1 MMKLAFYLAVSLV
14 FLLGPFSGRVG
25 AVIYEYVDPN
35 GVIHFTNVP
44 THSDFRPFS
53 GLGKYAAADYLDLIK
68 NAAYRYGL
76 EPSLVQAIIKA
87 ESDFDEKAVSN
98 KGAAG
103 LMQLMP
109 DTAKDM
115 SVVDCFDPAQNI
127 EGGVQ
132 YFCQLLKQFGN
143 VRLALAA
150 YNAGPANVIRY
161 QGIPPFK
168 ETIDFVMRVMSYY
181 QGSTL

>member
-1 MMKLAFYLAVSLV
+1 MKHALYLVAI
-14 FLLGPFSGRVG
+14 LGMVIGPCVG
-25 AVIYEYVDPN
+25 GVEAVIYEYVDPE
-35 GVIHFTNVP
+35 GVVHFTNVP
-44 THSDFRPFS
+44 THSGYRPFS
-53 GLGKYAAADYLDLIK
+53 GLGRSAAADYCTLIK
-68 NAAYRYGL
+68 EAAARYGL
-76 EPSLVQAIIKA
+76 ESSLVQAIIKA
-87 ESDFDEKAVSN
+87 ESDYDEKAVSH

-109 DTAKDM
+109 ETARDM
-115 SVVDCFDPAQNI
+115 CVANVFDPVQNI

-132 YFCQLLKQFGN
+132 YFCQLLKQFGD

-168 ETIDFVMRVMSYY
+168 ETHDFVMRVMTYY
-181 QGSTL
+181 RELGS

>member
-1 MMKLAFYLAVSLV
+1 MKQTLYLAVIIAL
-14 FLLGPFSGRVG
+14 FLGPCSGGVE
-25 AVIYEYVDPN
+25 AVIYEYVDPE

-44 THSDFRPFS
+44 THSAFRPFS
-53 GLGKYAAADYLDLIK
+53 GLGRSATADYGNLIK
-68 NAAYRYGL
+68 ETASRYGL
-76 EPSLVQAIIKA
+76 EPSLVQAIVKA
-87 ESDFDEKAVSN
+87 ESDFDERAVSH

-109 DTAKDM
+109 ETARDM
-115 SVVDCFDPAQNI
+115 SVADCFNPAQNI

-132 YFCQLLKQFGN
+132 YFCQLLKQFGDL
-143 VRLALAA
+143 RLALAA

-168 ETIDFVMRVMSYY
+168 ETHDFVMRVMSYY
-181 QGSTL
+181 QEFSL